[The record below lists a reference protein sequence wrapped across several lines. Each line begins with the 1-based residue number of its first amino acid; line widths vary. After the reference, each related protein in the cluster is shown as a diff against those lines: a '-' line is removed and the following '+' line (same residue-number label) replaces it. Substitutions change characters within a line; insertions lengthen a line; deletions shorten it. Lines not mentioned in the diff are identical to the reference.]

1 MTPAATARRDSAPPP
16 GKRER
21 VKAANRAAIL
31 RAAGEVFAEHGY
43 GAANIRDIVRRTD
56 LASGTFY
63 NYFPDK
69 ESVFRAIVETSAEQA
84 RVRVRAARQAAST
97 LEEFVDGGFRAYFE
111 FVSEDRDTLLLMR
124 RNAGTIRALFDEPAI
139 GTGTAELRADLGR
152 AIAGGL
158 MPAHDTEYMAAAMVG
173 VAIELALA
181 MVERDPP
188 DVEGATA
195 MANAIFAPALRAL
208 G

>member
-1 MTPAATARRDSAPPP
+1 MPAPAAAAPAAAPPI

-31 RAAGEVFAEHGY
+31 RAASEVFAQLGY
-43 GAANIRDIVRRTD
+43 GAANIRDIVRRTE

-69 ESVFRAIVETSAEQA
+69 ESVFRALVEDSAVEA
-84 RVRVRAARQAAST
+84 RAGARAARRAAVT
-97 LEEFVDGGFRAYFE
+97 LEDFVRSGFRAYFR
-111 FVSEDRDTLLLMR
+111 FVSDDRATLLLMR
-124 RNAGTIRALFDEPAI
+124 RNSGTLRALFDEPAI
-139 GTGTAELRADLGR
+139 GTGTDELRADLSA

-158 MPAHDTEYMAAAMVG
+158 IAPHDTEYMAAAMVG
-173 VAIELALA
+173 AGIELALR
-181 MVERDPP
+181 MVEREPP

-195 MANAIFAPALRAL
+195 MASAIFVPALRGL